1 MDPTLSP
8 PGDEMATDFMEAVEV
23 SVVLGV

>member
-1 MDPTLSP
+1 MDPTLLP